1 MESVSFLFAGKL
13 LLITLGACYNRKH
26 KIQMEV
32 LSLNITQIKLENFTV
47 FKNIEIHFSK
57 GVNIFIGEN
66 GTGKTHILIFPG

>member
-57 GVNIFIGEN
+57 GVNIFYRAKMEQV
-66 GTGKTHILIFPG
+66 KRIF